1 MQARVE
7 NKKPSTKKRM
17 FIMIGL
23 VLLLIVV
30 IAGIKALTI
39 YKMISGMKPP
49 PPATVSTIK
58 TAYSEWQPALTAI
71 GSLRA
76 ARGADLALDIA
87 GLVTKV
93 NVQSGDEVK
102 EGQVL
107 LQLRD
112 SEDVAQLHQLEAAA
126 ALAEVTFGR
135 AKQQL
140 AVKAISQADYD
151 TAAADLK
158 AKQAAVQQQQ
168 VNVAKKQLRAPFAG
182 RAGIV
187 TINPGAFLDSGKMI
201 VTLQQLDPVFVDFH
215 LPQKNL
221 GELHV
226 NQKVTLTLD
235 AFGNKSFEG
244 TLSAI
249 SPKVDSDTRNVQ
261 IEAKVPNPDRV
272 LTPGMFTN
280 ASVEVGEQQR
290 YLTLPQ
296 TAIVYNPY
304 GETVFIVKKKSEFD
318 KAQAALAKGNDGKG
332 NDAKGSDAK
341 AQPAPKDAGKDKD
354 GKDKDAKD
362 KDSKDKGQPQ
372 LPPDAL
378 VVQQVFVTTGATR
391 GDQVAILKGLDDGAE
406 IVTSGQIKLKSGSP
420 ITIDN
425 SVQPANSANPAPQE
439 H

>member
-7 NKKPSTKKRM
+7 NKQPSTKKRM
-17 FIMIGL
+17 FVMIGL

-30 IAGIKALTI
+30 IAGVKALTI
-39 YKMISGMKPP
+39 YKMVSGMKPP

-58 TAYSEWQPALTAI
+58 AAYAEWQPALTAI

-76 ARGADLALDIA
+76 ARGADLALDVA

-151 TAAADLK
+151 AAAADLK

-226 NQKVTLTLD
+226 GQKVTLTLD
-235 AFGNKSFEG
+235 AFANKSFEG
-244 TLSAI
+244 ALSAI

-261 IEAKVPNPDRV
+261 VEAKVPNPDRV

-304 GETVFIVKKKSEFD
+304 GETVFIVRKKSEFD
-318 KAQAALAKGNDGKG
+318 KAQAALAKG
-332 NDAKGSDAK
+332 SDDK
-341 AQPAPKDAGKDKD
+341 TQPAAKDA
-354 GKDKDAKD
+354 AKD
-362 KDSKDKGQPQ
+362 KDPRDADAKGKDSGKDKGPQ

-391 GDQVAILKGLDDGAE
+391 GDQVAILKGLDEGAE

-425 SVQPANSANPAPQE
+425 SVQPANSVNPTPQE

>member
-58 TAYSEWQPALTAI
+58 ATYSEWQPALTAI

-112 SEDVAQLHQLEAAA
+112 SEDAAQLHQLEAAA

-151 TAAADLK
+151 AAAADLK

-168 VNVAKKQLRAPFAG
+168 VNVARKQLRAPFAG

-226 NQKVTLTLD
+226 GQKVTLTLD

-244 TLSAI
+244 ALSAI

-261 IEAKVPNPDRV
+261 IEAKVPNPDHV

-318 KAQAALAKGNDGKG
+318 KAQAALRKGNDDKAPPAAKEAAKDK
-332 NDAKGSDAK
+332 NAKGV
-341 AQPAPKDAGKDKD
+341 
-354 GKDKDAKD
+354 DAKD
-362 KDSKDKGQPQ
+362 KDKDKDGGKDKGQPQ

-391 GDQVAILKGLDDGAE
+391 GDQVAILKGVDEGAE

-425 SVQPANSANPAPQE
+425 SVQPANSVNPTPQE

>member
-7 NKKPSTKKRM
+7 KKPSTKKRM

-23 VLLLIVV
+23 VLLLILG
-30 IAGIKALTI
+30 IAGVKALTI
-39 YKMISGMKPP
+39 IKMMSGMKPP

-58 TAYSEWQPALTAI
+58 AAYAEWQPALTAV

-76 ARGADLALDIA
+76 ARGADLALDVA

-93 NVQSGDEVK
+93 NVQSGDDVK

-107 LQLRD
+107 LELRD

-135 AKQQL
+135 AQKQL

-168 VNVAKKQLRAPFAG
+168 VNVARKHLRAPFAG

-187 TINPGAFLDSGKMI
+187 TINPGTFLDSGKTI
-201 VTLQQLDPVFVDFH
+201 VTLQQLDPVYVDFH

-221 GELHV
+221 GDLHV
-226 NQKVTLTLD
+226 GQKVTLTLD
-235 AFGNKSFEG
+235 AFAGKSFEG
-244 TLSAI
+244 SLSAI

-261 IEAKVPNPDRV
+261 IEAKVPNPDRA
-272 LTPGMFTN
+272 LTPGMFAN
-280 ASVEVGEQQR
+280 ASVEVGNEQR

-304 GETVFIVKKKSEFD
+304 GETVFVVKKKSEFD
-318 KAQAALAKGNDGKG
+318 KAQAAAAKESGQ
-332 NDAKGSDAK
+332 S
-341 AQPAPKDAGKDKD
+341 AQPAAAKDAGKDKGD
-354 GKDKDAKD
+354 AGKDK
-362 KDSKDKGQPQ
+362 SNEM
-372 LPPDAL
+372 PPDTL
-378 VVQQVFVTTGATR
+378 VVQQAFVTTGATR
-391 GDQVAILKGLDDGAE
+391 GDQVSIIKGLDEGTE
-406 IVTSGQIKLKSGSP
+406 VVTSGQIKLKSGSA
-420 ITIDN
+420 IAVNN
-425 SVQPANSANPAPQE
+425 SVQPANSTNPTPQE

>member
-23 VLLLIVV
+23 VLLLIIV
-30 IAGIKALTI
+30 IAGIKGLGI
-39 YKMISGMKPP
+39 YRMVSGMKPP
-49 PPATVSTIK
+49 PPSTVSTTK
-58 TAYSEWQPALTAI
+58 VAYAEWQPALTAV

-112 SEDVAQLHQLEAAA
+112 SEDIAQLHQLEAAA

-140 AVKAISQADYD
+140 AVKAISQADFD
-151 TAAADLK
+151 AASADLK

-168 VNVAKKQLRAPFAG
+168 VNVSKKTLRAPFAG

-187 TINPGAFLDSGKMI
+187 TLNPGTFLDSGKTI

-221 GELHV
+221 GEMHV
-226 NQKVTLTLD
+226 GQKVTLTLD
-235 AFGNKSFEG
+235 AFADKSFEG
-244 TLSAI
+244 VLSAI

-261 IEAKVPNPDRV
+261 VEAKVPNPDRV
-272 LTPGMFTN
+272 LTPGMFAN
-280 ASVEVGEQQR
+280 ASIEVGSQQR
-290 YLTLPQ
+290 NLTLPQ
-296 TAIVYNPY
+296 TAVVYNPY

-318 KAQAALAKGNDGKG
+318 KAQATAAK
-332 NDAKGSDAK
+332 DAGQN
-341 AQPAPKDAGKDKD
+341 AQPAGAKDAGKDK
-354 GKDKDAKD
+354 
-362 KDSKDKGQPQ
+362 SKE
-372 LPPDAL
+372 LPPDTL
-378 VVQQVFVTTGATR
+378 VVQQAFVTTGATR
-391 GDQVAILKGLDDGAE
+391 GDQVAIVKGLEEGAE
-406 IVTSGQIKLKSGSP
+406 VVTSGQIKLKSGSP

-425 SVQPANSANPAPQE
+425 KVQPANSPNPTPQE

>member
-7 NKKPSTKKRM
+7 NKKKPSTKKRM

-49 PPATVSTIK
+49 PPATVSTFK
-58 TAYSEWQPALTAI
+58 SVYSEWQPALTAI

-187 TINPGAFLDSGKMI
+187 TINPGAFLDSGKMV

-226 NQKVTLTLD
+226 GQKVTLTLD
-235 AFGNKSFEG
+235 AFANKSFEG

-261 IEAKVPNPDRV
+261 VEAKVPNPDRV

-304 GETVFIVKKKSEFD
+304 GETVFIVKKKSDFD
-318 KAQAALAKGNDGKG
+318 KAQAAL
-332 NDAKGSDAK
+332 KGSDDK
-341 AQPAPKDAGKDKD
+341 TQPAAKDAGKDKD
-354 GKDKDAKD
+354 AKGADAKPD
-362 KDSKDKGQPQ
+362 ASKGQPQ
-372 LPPDAL
+372 LPPDTL

-391 GDQVAILKGLDDGAE
+391 GDQVAITKGIDEGAE

-420 ITIDN
+420 IKIDN
-425 SVQPANSANPAPQE
+425 SVQPANSVSPAPQE

>member
-7 NKKPSTKKRM
+7 NKKKPSTKKRM

-49 PPATVSTIK
+49 PPATVSTFK
-58 TAYSEWQPALTAI
+58 SVYSEWQPALTAI

-187 TINPGAFLDSGKMI
+187 TINPGAFLDSGKMV

-226 NQKVTLTLD
+226 GQKVTLTLD
-235 AFGNKSFEG
+235 AFANKSFEG

-261 IEAKVPNPDRV
+261 VEAKVPNPDRV

-318 KAQAALAKGNDGKG
+318 KAQAAL
-332 NDAKGSDAK
+332 KGSDDK
-341 AQPAPKDAGKDKD
+341 TQPAAKDAGKDKD
-354 GKDKDAKD
+354 AKGADAKPD
-362 KDSKDKGQPQ
+362 ASKGQPQ
-372 LPPDAL
+372 LPPDTL

-391 GDQVAILKGLDDGAE
+391 GDQVAITKGIDEGAE

-420 ITIDN
+420 IKIDN
-425 SVQPANSANPAPQE
+425 SVQPANSVSPAPQE